1 MKRYTKKSNGFS
13 RKIPSSSFWKL
24 KQKNKEI
31 FMKWSEIFFYKK
43 AAAGNRKGSLLVKKY
58 VLIAGVNG
66 AGKSTLYQTLQ
77 ALQNMSR
84 VNMDEIL
91 REF

>member
-43 AAAGNRKGSLLVKKY
+43 SSRRK
-58 VLIAGVNG
+58 
-66 AGKSTLYQTLQ
+66 
-77 ALQNMSR
+77 
-84 VNMDEIL
+84 
-91 REF
+91 